1 MLWNYNP
8 NKLFCSLNKVG
19 MKHDEMFEEIPLV
32 IKNSNLVNTLLC
44 KLDENLTEPEHN
56 DFLSLAR
63 G

>member
-1 MLWNYNP
+1 
-8 NKLFCSLNKVG
+8 

-63 G
+63 GLVACQLVTSQLQTF

>member
-1 MLWNYNP
+1 
-8 NKLFCSLNKVG
+8 

-63 G
+63 GLVFRVS